1 MFNLLKDIA
10 VLLLRSYIVKTM
22 IDRSFK
28 SLILVFVVAPDTVPH
43 FELLIIKLM
52 SISYEVNI

>member
-1 MFNLLKDIA
+1 MFNLFTDIA
-10 VLLLRSYIVKTM
+10 VVLLLSYIVKTM